1 MSARGLDIERLME
14 GLVLRNSAPISPNS
28 LRLAM
33 ALEIREAVP
42 DSRMFIGLNLR
53 SGEEPIEMDILGLV
67 GGQQLAVKVCVPQSE
82 SDDWSKDLE
91 ELESVCSAVPDLVG
105 LALIV
110 SRTCWTKNGNRRLA
124 WRSCAARDSS
134 PWREWEYAFTWID
147 NGSRHAEEALGP
159 ETDGRN
165 ESS

>member
-1 MSARGLDIERLME
+1 MKPRGLDVERLIE
-14 GLVLRNSAPISPNS
+14 GLVLNNSAPISHNS

-53 SGEEPIEMDILGLV
+53 KGEEPIEMDILGLV

-105 LALIV
+105 LALII
-110 SRTCWTKNGNRRLA
+110 SRPCWAKNGNRRLA
-124 WRSCAARDSS
+124 WRSCATKDSS
-134 PWREWEYAFTWID
+134 PWRELEYAFTWID
-147 NGSRHAEEALGP
+147 NGSNHGVEALRP
-159 ETDGRN
+159 ETDGHS